1 MVEQTLEYE
10 NAHFLLSLLAGDVDL
25 AQAIGKEFDI
35 RVTTRDTWIK
45 FFGDKENVRR
55 AIMVMKDLESAR
67 RDGAPREHLNVRR
80 AAPASKISL
89 KKFMLR
95 DINVNMFILL
105 LTIHC
110 HWRLMFINRV

>member
-67 RDGAPREHLNVRR
+67 RDGAEIKEQAFRFAIDSV
-80 AAPASKISL
+80 KIGDGC
-89 KKFMLR
+89 K
-95 DINVNMFILL
+95 V
-105 LTIHC
+105 
-110 HWRLMFINRV
+110 

>member
-55 AIMVMKDLESAR
+55 AIMVMKDLESAPC
-67 RDGAPREHLNVRR
+67 AV
-80 AAPASKISL
+80 
-89 KKFMLR
+89 
-95 DINVNMFILL
+95 
-105 LTIHC
+105 
-110 HWRLMFINRV
+110 